1 VALTVS
7 PGTGIGALIFFIIY
21 QQFENFLLVPRV
33 MRRAVNVSA
42 AATIVAVLI
51 GATLLGVVGALLA
64 VPMAAAVQL
73 VATEVIVPRQ
83 EAL

>member
-1 VALTVS
+1 
-7 PGTGIGALIFFIIY
+7 
-21 QQFENFLLVPRV
+21 
-33 MRRAVNVSA
+33 
-42 AATIVAVLI
+42 VAVLI

>member
-1 VALTVS
+1 
-7 PGTGIGALIFFIIY
+7 
-21 QQFENFLLVPRV
+21 
-33 MRRAVNVSA
+33 MRQAVNVSP

-83 EAL
+83 EVQ